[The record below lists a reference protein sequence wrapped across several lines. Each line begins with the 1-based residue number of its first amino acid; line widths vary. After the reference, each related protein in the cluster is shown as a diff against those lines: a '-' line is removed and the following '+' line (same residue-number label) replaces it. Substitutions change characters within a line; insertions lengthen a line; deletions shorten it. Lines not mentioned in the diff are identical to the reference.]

1 MADNDQPPGSGAPSP
16 PSDIRPISL
25 IDEMKRSYLDYAMS
39 VIVARALPDV
49 RDGLKPVHRRI
60 LYSMHENNYTPDRA
74 YNKSARVT
82 GDTMGKYH
90 PHGNQAI
97 YDALVRMAQD
107 FSMRVPLI
115 DGQGNFGSVDGD
127 PPAAERYTEV
137 RLARPTMTLLDDLE
151 NETVDFQANYDGREQ
166 EPVVLPAKFP
176 NLLVNGAGGIAVG
189 MATNIPPHNLG
200 EVIDACIAYLDNP
213 AISIEELIE
222 IVPGP
227 DFPTGGLILG
237 KAGIRSAYHKGRGS
251 ILMRGRVTTEILRK
265 EREALVITEIPY
277 QVNKATMV
285 ERIAELVRE
294 KKIEGISDIRD
305 ESSRDGMR
313 VVIELKRDAMADVVL
328 NQLYRFSTLQS
339 TFGANMV
346 ALIGGRP
353 EQLNLKDMIRAFT
366 DFREEVIGRRTKF
379 LLRKARDRAHVLVGL
394 AIAVANIDEV
404 IALIRKAPDPAA
416 AREQLMARDWPA
428 KDVIPLVELVADPRH
443 KVSAQGT
450 YRLSEEQARA
460 ILDLRLQ
467 RLTALG
473 RDEIGDELSKLGGE
487 ITDYLAILRSRARI
501 IAIVKDELN
510 AIKAQFGTPRRT
522 EILEMDAEVEDED
535 LIQREDM
542 VVTVSH
548 KGYIKRVPLSS
559 YRAQRRGGKGRAGMA
574 TREEDFVTRIFIA
587 NTHTPVLFFSS
598 RGMAYKMKVWR
609 LPIAAPQARGKALIN
624 LLPLAKDE
632 NITTILPLPEDE
644 GSWAKLDVMFAT
656 NGGTVRRNKLSD
668 FIEVRQNGK
677 IAMKLDEG
685 DRIIGVAVCDENKDV
700 LLTTAEGQ
708 AIRFPVTDVRVFK
721 GRESAGVRGIKLEGK
736 DQVISMAILGHIEA
750 LPAERVAYVRQAN
763 MMRRGGSEQEQDVES
778 EGNGQEVVLLPERYA
793 ELSAHEEFVLT
804 VSENGY
810 GKRTSAYEYRISGR
824 GGKGIIAMTVNQRN
838 GKLIGSFPV
847 EEGDQI
853 MLVTDRGQLIRI
865 PVEGISVMGRS
876 TQGVIV
882 FDTAEGERVVSVEHI
897 PDVENGNG
905 EEGHTGDGPLDDGPE
920 DESPQDEGPQH
931 EDAEDDGSSEES

>member
-1 MADNDQPPGSGAPSP
+1 LADNDQPPGSGAPSP

-137 RLARPTMTLLDDLE
+137 RLARPTMTLHDDLE

-294 KKIEGISDIRD
+294 KKIEGVSDIRD